1 MAKSITR
8 RPVHLESQ
16 GPKGDRQSMWE
27 AIRKLHKGGKPIT
40 VRDVWM
46 LGAEWAPQG
55 RVRDYMTGL
64 EAAGYLRRTESVRG
78 RLVKYEL
85 VRDCGVDAPR
95 VRKDGTEVTQGRGRE
110 QMWRTVKIIGDFTS
124 RQLAQAAS
132 TPKHEVAETTANDY
146 CLMLAG
152 AGYLTVTRPGGPGK
166 PARYRLAPGRWTG
179 PRAPMVQRLKQLY
192 DPNTGQVVYQRNP
205 HTEGGDE

>member
-1 MAKSITR
+1 MAKSVTR
-8 RPVHLESQ
+8 KPVHLEAQ

-27 AIRKLHKGGKPIT
+27 AMRNLHKAGEAIT
-40 VRDVWM
+40 VRKVWEK
-46 LGAEWAPQG
+46 GAEWAPRG
-55 RVRDYMTGL
+55 RVRDYMIGL
-64 EAAGYLRRTESVRG
+64 CAAGYLRVTREAPGKTVE
-78 RLVKYEL
+78 YEL
-85 VRDCGVDAPR
+85 ARDIGVDAPR

-132 TPKHEVAETTANDY
+132 TPDHPVAETTANDY

-152 AGYLTVTRPGGPGK
+152 AGYLTITKPGSPGK
-166 PARYRLAPGRWTG
+166 GARYRLAPGHWTG